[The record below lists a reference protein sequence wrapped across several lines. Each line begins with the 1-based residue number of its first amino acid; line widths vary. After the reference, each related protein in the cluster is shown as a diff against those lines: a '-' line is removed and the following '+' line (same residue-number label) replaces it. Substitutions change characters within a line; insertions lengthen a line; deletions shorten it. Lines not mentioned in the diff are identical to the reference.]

1 MLTPKQVEDARKQL
15 GINTTNPSAPT
26 ASNLVQRLEAGKPQK
41 RSVAEKIAN
50 FTGGKVIA
58 QGLGQTLAQ
67 GEISKNL
74 NETQNSQAE
83 LADKFVKTIREKKA
97 RGEDTTKLEG
107 LLQELSSDI
116 GETGAGAEDLL
127 NPNKITTKQVVG
139 DALQLGTTVVGAG
152 QIPSATKA
160 VAKATTLG
168 KGLVEGAKTGA
179 LTGAAYGASTGVS
192 DALKKDGSAKDVVL
206 GGIKGGVTGAVAG
219 GVVGGVIGGVSGGAR
234 GLKKTLTTVKP
245 EKEKDFVLGLVSPKA
260 TEKVKQEAIAQGRV
274 SEQGLLRA
282 SKILPSNRD
291 VKLADSVKGVVSSKK
306 STVQNVDALDT
317 AVSRINNKVKSYVK
331 TNKVP
336 FNANQLKA
344 QLNKGKE
351 ELNLVFASDK
361 QAEKTYDAVVRE
373 FMKHVKNKDT
383 AGLLEAR
390 QAFDKI
396 PAIRKLLESQ
406 GLGENVKK
414 EIVLTARQKGNEYI
428 ASLLPKGNK
437 YRADLLKESH
447 MLEVLGNIADK
458 NTKEIGLSKLQSL
471 AIKYPVLKWAVSGL
485 VGAGGIGVG
494 SAVIGSLD

>member
-1 MLTPKQVEDARKQL
+1 MLTPKQVEEAKKQL
-15 GINTTNPSAPT
+15 GINTVNPTALT
-26 ASNLVQRLEAGKPQK
+26 ASNLVQRLESKKQSK
-41 RSVAEKIAN
+41 SSVVEKIAN

-58 QGLGQTLAQ
+58 QGLGQALAQ
-67 GEISKNL
+67 DEISKNL
-74 NETQNSQAE
+74 NETQKSQME
-83 LADKFVKTIREKKA
+83 LADKFVERIREKKA
-97 RGEDTTKLEG
+97 LGEDTTKLEES
-107 LLQELSSDI
+107 LKELGGDI
-116 GETGAGAEDLL
+116 NKTASQAESLF

-139 DALQLGTTVVGAG
+139 DALQLGTTVIGAG
-152 QIPSATKA
+152 QIPSATKT
-160 VAKATTLG
+160 VAKATTFG
-168 KGLVEGAKTGA
+168 KGLLEGAKTGA
-179 LTGAAYGASTGVS
+179 LTGATYGASTGVS
-192 DALKKDGSAKDVVL
+192 DALKKDGSTKDVVL

-219 GVVGGVIGGVSGGAR
+219 GLVGGVIGGVSGGAR
-234 GLKKTLTTVKP
+234 SVKKSLTTVKP
-245 EKEKDFVLGLVSPKA
+245 EKEKDFVLKLVSPKA

-274 SEQGLLRA
+274 SEQGLLRP

-291 VKLADSVKGVVSSKK
+291 IKLADSVKGVVSSKK
-306 STVQNVDALDT
+306 STIQNVDALDA
-317 AVSRINNKVKSYVK
+317 AVSKINNNVKSYVK
-331 TNKVP
+331 KNKVP

-344 QLNKGKE
+344 QLNKGKK
-351 ELNLVFASDK
+351 ELRVVFASDK

-373 FMKHVKNKDT
+373 FMKHVKSKDT

-458 NTKEIGLSKLQSL
+458 NTKEIGLNKLQSL
-471 AIKYPVLKWAVSGL
+471 AIKYPVLKWAVSGA

-494 SAVIGSLD
+494 SAIIGSLD